1 MSTPLLPRLQR
12 LLTEDQQP
20 PPAYLHKLDSAEQAD
35 LTARIE
41 KRLDA
46 ENDGLFTAVGFVS
59 SLLPTTLKI
68 RVAETMLGPRAT
80 ARMTA
85 FVPERHAIAVAQGLK
100 TGFLAEVAHHL
111 QPAQVVSIL
120 EGSPD
125 RLLLDVGRTLLRQGQ
140 YELLAAFADHLSLP
154 KLKVLAEQLGS
165 PQDVVHIAQFMR
177 DRPRLIRAAVQF
189 SDPYLLRLMQGIA
202 HHNAYDIAALVGQ
215 SMHTARQVT
224 ILRQL
229 APAEA
234 ARLAA
239 HYRPEI
245 MAQLVALIDV
255 EMAVNIA
262 LLLDGPVLGQLFN
275 SLPAAQINRVLPY
288 VSREQIIASLPFVNL
303 KRVEALWSAFQPGVQ
318 ELLRH
323 MSQVYPPLN
332 DVMP

>member
-1 MSTPLLPRLQR
+1 MATPLLSRLQH
-12 LLTEDQQP
+12 LLADDHQP
-20 PPAYLHKLDSAEQAD
+20 LPAYLSKLDSAEQAD
-35 LTARIE
+35 LAARIE
-41 KRLDA
+41 RRLDA
-46 ENDGLFTAVGFVS
+46 ESDALFSAVGFVS
-59 SLLPTTLKI
+59 SLLPTALKV

-100 TGFLAEVAHHL
+100 TSFLAEVAHHL

-125 RLLLDVGRTLLRQGQ
+125 RLLLDVGRILLRQGQ
-140 YELLAAFADHLSLP
+140 YELLAAFADHLSPP
-154 KLKVLAEQLGS
+154 KLKVLAEQLGA

-177 DRPRLIRAAVQF
+177 DQPRLIRAAVQF

-215 SMHTARQVT
+215 SMHITRQVT

-245 MAQLVALIDV
+245 MAQLVAYIDV
-255 EMAVNIA
+255 EMAVHIA
-262 LLLDGPVLGQLFN
+262 LLLEGPVLGQLFN

-288 VSREQIIASLPFVNL
+288 IGPEQAVASLPFVNL
-303 KRVEALWSAFQPGVQ
+303 KRVEALWPAFQPGVQ
-318 ELLRH
+318 ALLRE
-323 MSQVYPPLN
+323 MGRAYAPLR
-332 DVMP
+332 DVIQ